1 MTRMGT
7 GFEADAMRAEYDKSI
22 SQKKNVF
29 PLHIRST
36 APETT
41 GYVLQPIMIIVILKL
56 GIIMEEMKI
65 NKKNKQHHFQKEK
78 NHDKYQ
84 TRDAINMKAKK
95 MLFLCLW

>member
-1 MTRMGT
+1 MGT

-22 SQKKNVF
+22 SQKKTVF

-41 GYVLQPIMIIVILKL
+41 SYVLQPIMIIVILKL

-65 NKKNKQHHFQKEK
+65 NIKKQATPFSK
-78 NHDKYQ
+78 
-84 TRDAINMKAKK
+84 RKK
-95 MLFLCLW
+95 T

>member
-41 GYVLQPIMIIVILKL
+41 SYVLQPIMIIVILKL
-56 GIIMEEMKI
+56 GIIMEETKI
-65 NKKNKQHHFQKEK
+65 NIKKQATPFSK
-78 NHDKYQ
+78 
-84 TRDAINMKAKK
+84 RKK
-95 MLFLCLW
+95 P

>member
-22 SQKKNVF
+22 SQKKTVF

-41 GYVLQPIMIIVILKL
+41 SYVLQPIMIIVILKL
-56 GIIMEEMKI
+56 GIIMEETKI
-65 NKKNKQHHFQKEK
+65 NIKKTSNTIF
-78 NHDKYQ
+78 
-84 TRDAINMKAKK
+84 KK
-95 MLFLCLW
+95 KKTMTSIRHAMP